1 MRRTSRGFTLIEL
14 LVVIAIIAVLIALL
28 LPAVQA
34 AREAARR
41 IHCANNLKQL
51 ALALHSYQDQLGS
64 FPVTSIRY
72 QGDPTC
78 IGCGYGALY
87 SFRTLILSQI
97 EQAPLYDAINFMYL
111 YSPYGTADVW
121 GIPLNTTVAGTLIS
135 AYVCP
140 SDQMGAAGLVGLG
153 SGNTNTI
160 IPDSSYQASVG
171 TKLVAGAISPPWPPP
186 YPSTSGSDDG
196 AMNEFRAVRISEIKD
211 GLSNTILLGEIGR
224 GPHGVGQTDWFVAWT
239 DRVQRLTS
247 VGINRRYAA
256 PFPLAANMPDWA
268 NSPVLG
274 AQSTLGFGSWH
285 PSGAIFAFCDGSV
298 KFIKDATDLRVMSAL
313 GSRAGAEVVSASDY

>member
-14 LVVIAIIAVLIALL
+14 LAVIAIIAVLLALL

-41 IHCANNLKQL
+41 IQCANNLKQL
-51 ALALHSYQDQLGS
+51 GLALHLYQDQLGS
-64 FPVTSIRY
+64 FPVTSVRY

-87 SFRTLILSQI
+87 SFRTLILPQI
-97 EQAPLYDAINFMYL
+97 EQAPLYAAINFTYL
-111 YSPYGTADVW
+111 YSPYGTGDVW
-121 GIPLNTTVAGTLIS
+121 GIPVNTTVAGTLIS
-135 AYVCP
+135 SYACP
-140 SDQMGAAGLVGLG
+140 SDRMGEVGIVGCGAGK
-153 SGNTNTI
+153 TNTI
-160 IPDSSYQASVG
+160 IPDSSYQACVG
-171 TKLVAGAISPPWPPP
+171 TKIILGATNPPWPNP

-196 AMNEFRAVRISEIKD
+196 SMNEFRAVRISEITD

-224 GPHGVGQTDWFVAWT
+224 GPLGVGQSDWFAAWT

-256 PFPLAANMPDWA
+256 PFPFAANMPDSA
-268 NSPVLG
+268 NAPLDG
-274 AQSTLGFGSWH
+274 PQSTLGFGSWH
-285 PSGAIFAFCDGSV
+285 PNGANFAFCDGSV
-298 KFIKDATDLRVMSAL
+298 RFIKDITDLRVVSAL
-313 GSRAGAEVVSASDY
+313 GSRAGCEVVSASDY